1 MPLFCNLQNRARTHA
16 VLVIGLYEL
25 LGNPITYIIE
35 PPGPSYQYVLRYWT
49 VVKNVEE
56 VTTKSNFIRCI
67 RKLGMATAVYCLNLM
82 SHITNQS
89 VLAHY

>member
-1 MPLFCNLQNRARTHA
+1 MHPFCNLQRRARTHV

-25 LGNPITYIIE
+25 LGNPIT
-35 PPGPSYQYVLRYWT
+35 SYQYVLRYWT